1 MAVDP
6 WDSDPRQ
13 PKAEA
18 HDELSDR
25 LARAAAAQRARTLS
39 DANAIPTRPEL
50 DSLGRYIYE
59 TAPVPLKRM
68 FGSPLAMRG
77 TYAKGPGGERLV
89 SSGWGDARSTGYDR
103 NVNTATQHHALDFVA
118 PYGEEIY
125 ASASGKVV
133 FAGVQ
138 LRQGSTSVPG
148 LTTDNDKAEIYNK
161 KGEVVASKALGN
173 IGFGGVCAYIQHD
186 ADFQGYKTGYF
197 HMSSLAVEPGEK
209 VVEGQLIGTVGGT
222 GGYYGWFYKGL
233 HLHYQIEFTSGSIK
247 AIIRPTAI
255 VPNYWPGH
263 QDSTNSSQASD
274 IILPLVASVGGQAAA
289 SRVANVLSSI
299 NRATTI
305 QNKGVKD
312 IKQDQSAYASHV
324 AQTIDVQRTA
334 IYASAASF
342 KGEPPVVA
350 APMTFDFDKGVWI
363 VNGQDNGAV

>member
-6 WDSDPRQ
+6 WDSDPNQ
-13 PKAEA
+13 PREEV

-39 DANAIPTRPEL
+39 DANGIPARPEL

-59 TAPVPLKRM
+59 TAPVPVKRM
-68 FGSPLAMRG
+68 FGSPLAMKG
-77 TYAKGPGGERLV
+77 PYAKGPGSERLV
-89 SSGWGDARSTGYDR
+89 SSGWGDARSTAYDR
-103 NVNTATQHHALDFVA
+103 NVNTNTRHHALDFVA

-125 ASASGKVV
+125 ASASGKVI

-138 LRQGSTSVPG
+138 LRSGSVSVPG
-148 LTTDNDKAEIYNK
+148 LTTDNAKAEIYNA

-173 IGFGGVCAYIQHD
+173 IGFGGVCVYVQHD

-197 HMSSLAVEPGEK
+197 HMSALAVEAGEK
-209 VVEGQLIGTVGGT
+209 VVEGQLIGKVGGT
-222 GGYYGWFYKGL
+222 GGYYSWYYKGY
-233 HLHYQIEFTSGSIK
+233 HLHYQIEFTSGGVK
-247 AIIRPTAI
+247 AIVRPTAI

-263 QDSTNSSQASD
+263 QDSTNASQATD
-274 IILPLVASVGGQAAA
+274 IILPFVASVGGQAAA

-312 IKQDQSAYASHV
+312 VKQDQSNYASHV
-324 AQTIDVQRTA
+324 AQTLDVQRTA
-334 IYASAASF
+334 IYATAASF
-342 KGEPPVVA
+342 QGNPPVVA
-350 APMTFDFDKGVWI
+350 APMTFDFDNGVWL
-363 VNGQDNGAV
+363 VNGTENGAV